1 MFTGI
6 IQAIGSIQE
15 IHSSDDGV
23 ILKINSN
30 TLDLSDSKIGDSIA
44 VNGVCLTVTQMSNEW
59 FTADVSNETINC
71 TTLSDLLIG
80 DSVNLEK
87 SLRINQGIDGHL
99 VSGHVDGIGKVQS
112 INKDGDS
119 SRIKILVEDDI
130 IKYIAKKGSIC
141 INGVSLT
148 VNSVEDNIEFD
159 LPSNISFDEDGE
171 TMGRVGNE
179 FGATTGRS
187 RRCGWIDLV
196 ALKYSIH
203 INGVTQLMMMKGDV
217 LSGFKTIKI
226 CTAYKTESGIMDYFP
241 YDITSGIEPI
251 YEEISGW
258 EEDLT
263 QMKDASQFPVK
274 FQAYIDYLE
283 KALETPIKIVS
294 VGPDRKQTIFR

>member
-15 IHSSDDGV
+15 VHSSDNSV
-23 ILKINSN
+23 SLKINSN
-30 TLDLSDSKIGDSIA
+30 TLDISDSKIGDSIA
-44 VNGVCLTVTQMSNEW
+44 VNGVCLTATQVSDNS

-119 SRIKILVEDDI
+119 SRIKILVEGDI

-148 VNSVEDNIEFD
+148 VNSVEDNIFD
-159 LPSNISFDEDGE
+159 VNIVPHTFSVTTLRNLSVESNVNLE
-171 TMGRVGNE
+171 
-179 FGATTGRS
+179 
-187 RRCGWIDLV
+187 IDLIARYV
-196 ALKYSIH
+196 ERLKNY
-203 INGVTQLMMMKGDV
+203 
-217 LSGFKTIKI
+217 
-226 CTAYKTESGIMDYFP
+226 
-241 YDITSGIEPI
+241 
-251 YEEISGW
+251 
-258 EEDLT
+258 
-263 QMKDASQFPVK
+263 
-274 FQAYIDYLE
+274 
-283 KALETPIKIVS
+283 
-294 VGPDRKQTIFR
+294 R